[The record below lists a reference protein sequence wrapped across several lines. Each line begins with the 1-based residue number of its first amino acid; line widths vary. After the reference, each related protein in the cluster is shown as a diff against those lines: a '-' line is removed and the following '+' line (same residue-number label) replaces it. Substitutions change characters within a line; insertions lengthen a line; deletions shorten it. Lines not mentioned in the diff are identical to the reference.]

1 MFAFACDGSR
11 IECAAEDLPD
21 ACRQAL
27 RLRAPLLDDGA
38 PVDCL
43 AVLGLDRPGLFSV
56 PRPEGLRPTAEEVRA
71 LATLA
76 GLSGAQVARLVGS
89 TPRKFRAWAGGEDG
103 MPWAAWHVLAVY
115 VGLAEPARFPP
126 SASLFN
132 CAN

>member
-1 MFAFACDGSR
+1 MFSFVRDGSR

-27 RLRAPLLDDGA
+27 RLRVQLLDDAG

-43 AVLGLDRPGLFSV
+43 AVLGLDRAGLFV
-56 PRPEGLRPTAEEVRA
+56 APRPEGLRPTAEEVRA

-126 SASLFN
+126 PASLFV

>member
-1 MFAFACDGSR
+1 MFSFVRDGSR

-27 RLRAPLLDDGA
+27 RLRAQLLDAAG

-43 AVLGLDRPGLFSV
+43 AVLGLDRPGLFV
-56 PRPEGLRPTAEEVRA
+56 APRPEGLRPTAEEVRA

-126 SASLFN
+126 PASLFN